1 MDLTA
6 AAWLVEGAEVE
17 RELDDIGTLPGQEE
31 YSRGFRTSTVI
42 LAEERQTTRRPCV
55 QACSKRMRV

>member
-17 RELDDIGTLPGQEE
+17 RELDDIGDLERLKPGNP
-31 YSRGFRTSTVI
+31 
-42 LAEERQTTRRPCV
+42 RPF
-55 QACSKRMRV
+55 

>member
-17 RELDDIGTLPGQEE
+17 RELDDIGAQPWQKD
-31 YSRGFRTSTVI
+31 FRVDRLSF
-42 LAEERQTTRRPCV
+42 LRYK
-55 QACSKRMRV
+55 SF

>member
-31 YSRGFRTSTVI
+31 
-42 LAEERQTTRRPCV
+42 
-55 QACSKRMRV
+55 